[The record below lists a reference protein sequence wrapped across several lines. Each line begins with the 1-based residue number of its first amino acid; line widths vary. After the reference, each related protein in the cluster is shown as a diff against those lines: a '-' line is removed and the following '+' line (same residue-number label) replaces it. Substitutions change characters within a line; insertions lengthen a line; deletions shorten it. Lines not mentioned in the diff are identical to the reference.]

1 MNLINEVNEARL
13 QIHTDSYPMSIGE
26 LVSLYDE
33 KELNINPKFQ
43 RVYRWNTTQKSR
55 LIESIFLGIPLPSI
69 FVSQRSDGVWDVVDG
84 LQRLSTILSFMGK
97 LKDENY
103 PENNFLA
110 TEKTKYLPSL
120 ANKKWD
126 ELAPELKRIFKREK
140 IDIKIIKRESDEN
153 AKLELF
159 QRLNTGGSELTAQEI
174 RNCLLIMIN
183 YNAFEYVKNLSSN
196 SDFLETMP
204 ISEKKS
210 EEASYEEY
218 VIRYFI
224 QQFYDKNLRNKHTNI
239 GPYFDEATITLFHS
253 NSKFEYE
260 KEQKIFEK
268 TFSTINKALGEDA
281 FKKFN
286 NDEKKYKGPVLN
298 SIFEILTL
306 IIANKIKE
314 EKILT
319 QDYIQNISR
328 KASEKIQ
335 CIPPNSRPIDKMDLT
350 YKIAQELLDNEKN

>member
-1 MNLINEVNEARL
+1 MTLIKEIDKARL

-26 LVSLYDE
+26 LVNLYEE
-33 KELNINPKFQ
+33 KELIINPEFQ
-43 RVYRWNTTQKSR
+43 RVYRWNSTQKSR

-69 FVSQRSDGVWDVVDG
+69 FVSQRNDGVWDVVDG

-97 LKDENY
+97 LKDEKNT
-103 PENNFLA
+103 ENNFLV

-120 ANKKWD
+120 ANKTWK

-140 IDIKIIKRESDEN
+140 IDIKIIKRESDGN

-183 YNAFEYVKNLSSN
+183 YNAFEYVKKLSTN

-224 QQFYDKNLRNKHTNI
+224 QQFYNRNLRNKHTNI
-239 GPYFDEATITLFHS
+239 GPYFDDATINLFQS
-253 NSKFEYE
+253 NKKFEYE
-260 KEQKIFEK
+260 KEQIIFEK
-268 TFSTINKALGEDA
+268 TFRRINEALGEDA

-286 NDEKKYKGPVLN
+286 SNEKKYKGPVLN

-306 IIANKIKE
+306 TIAKKIRQRK
-314 EKILT
+314 KFT
-319 QDYIQNISR
+319 HDYIIYISQ

-335 CIPPNSRPIDKMDLT
+335 DILPNSRPIDKMDST
-350 YKIAQELLDNEKN
+350 YKIAQEFLKNE